1 MAIKEESLAGVP
13 SRKALATLL
22 GLDTARTYKV
32 TVTEGDAGLVPALA
46 PVVIS
51 GKTAKTTRESTTA
64 LTLAEGDKLGFLAS
78 DRVADENGE
87 MNAAVMVQA
96 HVRFD
101 RLSAPAQA
109 AIKAAKAVT
118 GALDHIVIEGEVA

>member
-1 MAIKEESLAGVP
+1 MAIKDESLAGVP

-32 TVTEGDAGLVPALA
+32 TVAEGTAGVVPALA

-51 GKTAKTTRESTTA
+51 GMDAKTTVGDGSA
-64 LTLAEGDKLGFLAS
+64 LTFAEGDKLGFLAS
-78 DRVADENGE
+78 DRVSDDAGKFNG
-87 MNAAVMVQA
+87 AVMVQA

-101 RLSAPAQA
+101 LLSD
-109 AIKAAKAVT
+109 AAKAAVKAAAAVN
-118 GALDHIVIEGEVA
+118 GALDHIVIEGKVA